1 MYYCCNFIFSGLG
14 VCVSVVYANSDHN
27 VAAVMSNYDMIL
39 ELQLYETK
47 SDKLIKTK
55 KIESVLETLLMDV
68 PD

>member
-1 MYYCCNFIFSGLG
+1 
-14 VCVSVVYANSDHN
+14 
-27 VAAVMSNYDMIL
+27 MSNYDMIL

-55 KIESVLETLLMDV
+55 KIEPVLETLLMDV

>member
-1 MYYCCNFIFSGLG
+1 
-14 VCVSVVYANSDHN
+14 
-27 VAAVMSNYDMIL
+27 MIL